1 MALTPDVVKKL
12 VGGGWE
18 VCVQAGAG
26 AEAAFGDAAYK
37 EAGASIAPDAA
48 ATVTGA
54 GLVVQ
59 VNAPAPEDV
68 VRLPDGVSTLSFFG
82 VAQSEETLRA
92 LAAKGAT
99 VFSFD
104 LLPRI
109 SRAQGMDA
117 LSSQA
122 TVSGYRAGLS
132 AAEHLAKFFPMF
144 MTAAGTVPPAKVLV
158 MGVGVAGLQAIA
170 TARRLGAV
178 VKAYD
183 VRAAAKEEA
192 ESLGAT
198 FLDLGVSAEGTG
210 GYAREL
216 SPEEL
221 ERQRAALADEVG
233 RSDVV
238 ITTAAVPGRQAP
250 VLVTASMVD
259 GMAEG
264 AVIVD
269 MAADQGGNCELTKV
283 GEVVDHN
290 GVHIVGMA
298 NPPSGMPT
306 HASFLYARNVA
317 NVLGLMGPEGAL
329 TPDWDDEIVAGMCV
343 LRDGKAMAPA
353 AVELLGGPSGTGDGA
368 RDERHDGTKAR
379 TEREEHSRDGQPGA
393 RRVRRRRVDDGHR
406 GLPHRLRAGGLRRDR
421 GDLQGPEHSAHAADV
436 GLERHPRHRAGG
448 CADDHGRGHRHGG
461 DRPRDPGRVP
471 GHAQHRGRL
480 RGHGPHAPHVQ
491 VQAG

>member
-1 MALTPDVVKKL
+1 MKLAVPTETRPGERRVALVPDVVKKL
-12 VGGGWE
+12 VGAGWE
-18 VCVQAGAG
+18 VCIQSGAG
-26 AEAAFGDAAYK
+26 HEAAFSDAVFAD
-37 EAGASIAPDAA
+37 AGATVAPDAA
-48 ATVTGA
+48 STLAGA
-54 GLVVQ
+54 GLIVR
-59 VNAPAPEDV
+59 VNAPSADEV
-68 VRLPDGVSTLSFFG
+68 ATLPQGVAVLSFFSVG
-82 VAQSEETLRA
+82 QSEGAVRA

-122 TVSGYRAGLS
+122 TVSGYRAGLQ

-158 MGVGVAGLQAIA
+158 MGVGVAGLQSIA

-198 FLDLGVSAEGTG
+198 FLDTGVSAEGTG

-216 SPEEL
+216 TPEEL
-221 ERQRAALADEVG
+221 DRQRAALAEEVG

-238 ITTAAVPGRQAP
+238 ITTAAVPGRKAP
-250 VLVTASMVD
+250 VLLTTSMVE

-264 AVIVD
+264 AVVVD
-269 MAADQGGNCELTKV
+269 MAADQGGNSELTRA
-283 GEVVDHN
+283 GEVVEHQ

-306 HASFLYARNVA
+306 HASFLFARNVA
-317 NVLGLMGPEGAL
+317 NVLGLMGPEGTLA
-329 TPDWDDEIVAGMCV
+329 PDWDDEIVTGMCV
-343 LRDGKAMAPA
+343 LRDGTAMAPA
-353 AVELLGGPSGTGDGA
+353 AVELLGG
-368 RDERHDGTKAR
+368 
-379 TEREEHSRDGQPGA
+379 
-393 RRVRRRRVDDGHR
+393 
-406 GLPHRLRAGGLRRDR
+406 AGGA
-421 GDLQGPEHSAHAADV
+421 ST
-436 GLERHPRHRAGG
+436 
-448 CADDHGRGHRHGG
+448 
-461 DRPRDPGRVP
+461 
-471 GHAQHRGRL
+471 
-480 RGHGPHAPHVQ
+480 
-491 VQAG
+491 

>member
-1 MALTPDVVKKL
+1 VKLAVPTETRPGERRVALVPDVVKKL
-12 VGGGWE
+12 VGAGWD

-26 AEAAFGDAAYK
+26 TEAAFSDSAYAD
-37 EAGASIAPDAA
+37 AGATVAPDAA
-48 ATVTGA
+48 ATLAGA
-54 GLVVQ
+54 GLVVR
-59 VNAPAPEDV
+59 VNPPSAEDV
-68 VRLPDGVSTLSFFG
+68 AGVPEGAAHLSFFG
-82 VAQSEETLRA
+82 VAQAEAAVRA
-92 LAAKGAT
+92 LAAKKAT

-158 MGVGVAGLQAIA
+158 MGVGVAGLQSIA

-198 FLDLGVSAEGTG
+198 FLDTGVSAEGIG

-221 ERQRAALADEVG
+221 DRQRLALAEEVG

-238 ITTAAVPGRQAP
+238 ITTAAVPGRKAP
-250 VLVTASMVD
+250 VLMTTQMVE

-264 AVIVD
+264 AVVVD
-269 MAADQGGNCELTKV
+269 MAADQGGNCELTV
-283 GEVVDHN
+283 AGEIVNHN
-290 GVHIVGMA
+290 GVHVVGMA

-306 HASFLYARNVA
+306 HASFLFARNVA
-317 NVLGLMGPEGAL
+317 NVLGLMGPSGSLE
-329 TPDWDDEIVAGMCV
+329 PDWDDEIVAGMCV
-343 LRDGKAMAPA
+343 LRDGAAVAPA
-353 AVELLGGPSGTGDGA
+353 AVELLGGTPGGAQGAGTQGA
-368 RDERHDGTKAR
+368 G
-379 TEREEHSRDGQPGA
+379 S
-393 RRVRRRRVDDGHR
+393 
-406 GLPHRLRAGGLRRDR
+406 
-421 GDLQGPEHSAHAADV
+421 
-436 GLERHPRHRAGG
+436 
-448 CADDHGRGHRHGG
+448 
-461 DRPRDPGRVP
+461 
-471 GHAQHRGRL
+471 
-480 RGHGPHAPHVQ
+480 
-491 VQAG
+491 

>member
-1 MALTPDVVKKL
+1 VVKKL
-12 VGGGWE
+12 VSTGWE
-18 VCVQAGAG
+18 VCVQSGAG
-26 AEAAFGDAAYK
+26 TEAAFSDAAYTD
-37 EAGASIAPDAA
+37 AGATVAPDVAQ
-48 ATVTGA
+48 TVSGA
-54 GLVVQ
+54 GLVVR
-59 VNAPAPEDV
+59 VNAPSAEDV
-68 VRLPDGVSTLSFFG
+68 AALPQGTTVLSFFG
-82 VAQSEETLRA
+82 VAQSEDALRA

-122 TVSGYRAGLS
+122 TVSGYRAGLT

-158 MGVGVAGLQAIA
+158 MGVGVAGLQSIA

-198 FLDLGVSAEGTG
+198 FLDTGVSAEGTG

-216 SPEEL
+216 TPEEL
-221 ERQRAALADEVG
+221 DRQRAALAEEVG

-238 ITTAAVPGRQAP
+238 ITTAAVPGRKAP
-250 VLVTASMVD
+250 VLLTTSMVE

-264 AVIVD
+264 AVVVD
-269 MAADQGGNCELTKV
+269 MAADQGGNCELTEA
-283 GEVVDHN
+283 GAVVDHG
-290 GVHIVGMA
+290 GVHVVGMA

-329 TPDWDDEIVAGMCV
+329 APDWDDEIVTGMCV
-343 LRDGKAMAPA
+343 LREGAGKAPA
-353 AVELLGGPSGTGDGA
+353 AVELLGSPGGAPATGGA
-368 RDERHDGTKAR
+368 Q
-379 TEREEHSRDGQPGA
+379 S
-393 RRVRRRRVDDGHR
+393 
-406 GLPHRLRAGGLRRDR
+406 
-421 GDLQGPEHSAHAADV
+421 
-436 GLERHPRHRAGG
+436 
-448 CADDHGRGHRHGG
+448 
-461 DRPRDPGRVP
+461 
-471 GHAQHRGRL
+471 
-480 RGHGPHAPHVQ
+480 
-491 VQAG
+491 

>member
-18 VCVQAGAG
+18 VCIQAGAG
-26 AEAAFGDAAYK
+26 TEAAFGDAAYK
-37 EAGASIAPDAA
+37 EAGATVAPDAA
-48 ATVTGA
+48 ATLSGA

-59 VNAPAPEDV
+59 VNAPSAEQAAA
-68 VRLPDGVSTLSFFG
+68 LPQGVSTLSFFG
-82 VAQSEETLRA
+82 VAQSEDAVRA

-122 TVSGYRAGLS
+122 TVSGYRAGLT

-221 ERQRAALADEVG
+221 ERQQAALADEVG

-238 ITTAAVPGRQAP
+238 ITTAAVPGRRAP

-259 GMAEG
+259 GMADG
-264 AVIVD
+264 AVVVD
-269 MAADQGGNCELTKV
+269 MAADQGGNCELTKA
-283 GEVVDHN
+283 GEVVEHK

-353 AVELLGGPSGTGDGA
+353 AVELLGG
-368 RDERHDGTKAR
+368 
-379 TEREEHSRDGQPGA
+379 
-393 RRVRRRRVDDGHR
+393 
-406 GLPHRLRAGGLRRDR
+406 
-421 GDLQGPEHSAHAADV
+421 
-436 GLERHPRHRAGG
+436 
-448 CADDHGRGHRHGG
+448 HGRTGG
-461 DRPRDPGRVP
+461 TRRERDAG
-471 GHAQHRGRL
+471 AQS
-480 RGHGPHAPHVQ
+480 
-491 VQAG
+491 